1 MNWTCL
7 LGHIFAVM
15 HNVLKR
21 ELSNSWQMLESHFC
35 CFHLS
40 LILCPLDPLYTKAKE
55 LEEWLN
61 YPFPVLVPVNVEIF
75 NFHNQAL

>member
-1 MNWTCL
+1 MANVGESL
-7 LGHIFAVM
+7 LLFLFVTHSLSFGPTLHKK
-15 HNVLKR
+15 KR
-21 ELSNSWQMLESHFC
+21 
-35 CFHLS
+35 
-40 LILCPLDPLYTKAKE
+40 KE